1 MDGWKQC
8 ACCSPTTRLSHPS
21 THRHTHSRSR
31 TQKQLEQCL
40 SDGCDGKRQDL
51 MMPWLWSCGRTS
63 QNEFPGSLWEF
74 WFPAWEV
81 SWTVVPFSEMGAG
94 EEFRV
99 GGRQSVCVAERR
111 GMGMNS
117 LGCVEFK
124 VSMGRPTGASWL
136 YSLELRQ
143 LSGSEGQSCGW
154 PWALWN

>member
-1 MDGWKQC
+1 MEAVRVLLTDNSMLITPQH
-8 ACCSPTTRLSHPS
+8 TQ
-21 THRHTHSRSR
+21 THSQSH

-51 MMPWLWSCGRTS
+51 MMPWLWSCGRMS

-74 WFPAWEV
+74 QFPAWEV
-81 SWTVVPFSEMGAG
+81 SWTVVPFSEMEAG

-124 VSMGRPTGASWL
+124 VSKGRPTGASWL

-154 PWALWN
+154 LWALWN